1 MKSFLSKYLGFLF
14 KNKEEGIS
22 SEEISMEEL
31 LSAVKEEKE
40 EKLIIRS
47 SLSSAVAEEEGP
59 ESFARYL
66 SLRLY
71 PKSHSDKF
79 PIEEF
84 YVQETIEDTITVL
97 VLDYPSSIEH
107 VLRSNAAKWGWED
120 SILFERAIRNVQES
134 YHRVVVPYPEFK
146 TQGILTLSGSDAFKT
161 SALLYLE
168 EYPAITSKNGA
179 LIAFPD
185 KDHLLSMPITNDI
198 SLEIGMKLLI
208 PFVDNVFHQSDY
220 PLSKLIYWY
229 YEGAF
234 QSIPYVIGLERSNYV
249 LPFEL
254 EDRLY

>member
-1 MKSFLSKYLGFLF
+1 MKGFLSKYLGFLF
-14 KNKEEGIS
+14 KNKEEGVS
-22 SEEISMEEL
+22 SEEISVEEL
-31 LSAVKEEKE
+31 LSVVKEEKE
-40 EKLIIRS
+40 EKVIS
-47 SLSSAVAEEEGP
+47 PTLSSAVAEEEGP

-107 VLRSNAAKWGWED
+107 VLRSNAAKWAWEETV
-120 SILFERAIRNVQES
+120 LFERAIKNVQES
-134 YHRVVVPYPEFK
+134 YHRVVKPFSEFK
-146 TQGILTLSGSDAFKT
+146 SQGMLTLSGSDAFKT

-168 EYPAITSKNGA
+168 EYPAITAKHGA

-208 PFVDNVFHQSDY
+208 PFVDKTFHTTEY

-229 YEGAF
+229 YEGSF

>member
-1 MKSFLSKYLGFLF
+1 MKGFLSKYLGFLF
-14 KNKEEGIS
+14 KNKEQGIPS
-22 SEEISMEEL
+22 DNISVEEL
-31 LSAVKEEKE
+31 LSVVKEEE
-40 EKLIIRS
+40 IATTIS
-47 SLSSAVAEEEGP
+47 PAHLSSAVAEEEGP

-97 VLDYPSSIEH
+97 VLDYPASIEH
-107 VLRSNAAKWGWED
+107 VLRSNAAKWAWEENV
-120 SILFERAIRNVQES
+120 LFERALKNVQET
-134 YHRVVVPYPEFK
+134 YHRVVKPYADFK
-146 TQGILTLSGSDAFKT
+146 SQGMLTLSGTDAFKT

-168 EYPAITSKNGA
+168 EYPAITAKHGA

-185 KDHLLSMPITNDI
+185 KDNLLSMPITNDI

-208 PFVDNVFHQSDY
+208 PFVDNVFHQSEY

-229 YEGAF
+229 YEGTF